1 MFTLRPFFK
10 KNKFLIN
17 TMQSTVGS
25 WFVCLQAPY
34 RHYSKTHKRRNCL
47 SDSVKRC
54 PDQSLFG
61 FYVYANADN
70 SHTTRAVDSVLLANA
85 HCRWHVA
92 YWRRQFDETAP
103 GRIGGGGA
111 TLLWKR
117 CGWPA
122 FSSGG
127 KSAGRA
133 YGRACQPASRPVLP
147 HVCDF
152 ECLSRSKSG
161 DATRHDATTS
171 ACPIDRRR
179 FNFLFDAGEPLRRSR
194 VIILLPHTA
203 DCSVSHFRAANV
215 SLLSSSVALTAVDL
229 ISLLNLFYVLSA
241 LVIQIHFWLQISNN
255 NILSVITFLRH
266 FVAILLSEN

>member
-1 MFTLRPFFK
+1 MQTPIILIQHVQLTACFLRTLIVDDMS
-10 KNKFLIN
+10 LIGGDN
-17 TMQSTVGS
+17 STRRRLAVS
-25 WFVCLQAPY
+25 AAAAL
-34 RHYSKTHKRRNCL
+34 HYSGRGVADLPSRL
-47 SDSVKRC
+47 V
-54 PDQSLFG
+54 
-61 FYVYANADN
+61 AN
-70 SHTTRAVDSVLLANA
+70 RLG
-85 HCRWHVA
+85 
-92 YWRRQFDETAP
+92 
-103 GRIGGGGA
+103 GRTG
-111 TLLWKR
+111 
-117 CGWPA
+117 
-122 FSSGG
+122 
-127 KSAGRA
+127 GRA
-133 YGRACQPASRPVLP
+133 SQPAVLP

-241 LVIQIHFWLQISNN
+241 LVIQIHF
-255 NILSVITFLRH
+255 
-266 FVAILLSEN
+266 